1 MNFNWITKIPLQ
13 KAVVF
18 FLILIAIFVLALA
31 FIF

>member
-1 MNFNWITKIPLQ
+1 MSLQ

-18 FLILIAIFVLALA
+18 FLILIAIFVLALT